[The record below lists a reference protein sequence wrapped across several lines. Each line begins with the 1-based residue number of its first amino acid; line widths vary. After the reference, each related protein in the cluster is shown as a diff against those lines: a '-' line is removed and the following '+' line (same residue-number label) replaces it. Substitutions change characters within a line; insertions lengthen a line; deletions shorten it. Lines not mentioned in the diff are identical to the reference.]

1 MRPLFRRLSYEHVA
15 IPGRHN
21 RSTSTSQG
29 SSDMSRFRFTSRM
42 RTILSFDLISP
53 NSPGRSPSIAS
64 GVVCNQPSM
73 NGNRAHLGS
82 AAALEPA
89 PGGVLCLV
97 ENPYQQAH
105 QHFPASDVSGPDVT
119 DVRTRIPRSIGSGVA
134 GAILWPGRR
143 STAPHAAPN
152 RHLFGLS
159 GQRLNRAGHRGP
171 GSVCSE
177 RAVCPASLTLGAD
190 RSGPSIVRR

>member
-82 AAALEPA
+82 AAALEAA
-89 PGGVLCLV
+89 PGWRLV
-97 ENPYQQAH
+97 PLLNTPIHKDTNISQS
-105 QHFPASDVSGPDVT
+105 FTFSGPDVT
-119 DVRTRIPRSIGSGVA
+119 DYELAFQGGIGSGPGEQFCGLGGVA
-134 GAILWPGRR
+134 RLHTPLGTGIFSGCLDNVSMVQATEDR
-143 STAPHAAPN
+143 AA
-152 RHLFGLS
+152 S
-159 GQRLNRAGHRGP
+159 
-171 GSVCSE
+171 
-177 RAVCPASLTLGAD
+177 AVSARFAQP
-190 RSGPSIVRR
+190 P